1 MALITCQKACFAYE
15 GLTVIQDLN
24 LSIER
29 GEYLCVIGE
38 NGSGKSTLM
47 KTLLHLK
54 KPLGGALEFGDG
66 LTQSKIGYL
75 PQQTVVQRDFPASV
89 REIVRSGC
97 LNQGGMN
104 PFYTKAQKAL
114 AEEKMKKIREM
125 VDVNSVI
132 GEPIT
137 TPDGITIIPVSKV
150 SVGFGGGGSDFVSKN
165 VNHQEN
171 PFGGGVGAGVKVTP
185 IAFLVIKEG
194 NVRMLPVATP
204 ANTTADRIVEMVP
217 DTLDKIAAFV
227 DNRLE
232 KK

>member
-1 MALITCQKACFAYE
+1 MSQNLPNMLNDTIT
-15 GLTVIQDLN
+15 
-24 LSIER
+24 
-29 GEYLCVIGE
+29 
-38 NGSGKSTLM
+38 
-47 KTLLHLK
+47 
-54 KPLGGALEFGDG
+54 
-66 LTQSKIGYL
+66 
-75 PQQTVVQRDFPASV
+75 
-89 REIVRSGC
+89 
-97 LNQGGMN
+97 
-104 PFYTKAQKAL
+104 
-114 AEEKMKKIREM
+114 KIREM

-217 DTLDKIAAFV
+217 ETLDKIAAFV